1 MDHACRVTLPGGL
14 FVDGNVKREV
24 WLRPL
29 TGHLELR
36 LAELAAAQANSPS
49 KISALLDSAI
59 VRDEE
64 CPEGGLASNLC
75 VADRQYL
82 MLTLARMLGGDHR
95 WLTAQCERCD
105 APFDIEIALPA
116 LPVQLA
122 GEGYPFATTRVR
134 DADVVLRVP
143 TGDDQERV
151 ANAVSEQA
159 ALQSLVESCV
169 VRVNGSAPPPS
180 FLESCTPRDID
191 EMEAALEAVAPSL
204 GTTMSV
210 VCPECGAEQL
220 MGLDPYA
227 MAGVSGEQLLGELHT
242 LASRY
247 HWGEEAILSLNR
259 SRRLFYL
266 RLIERDRGLAS

>member
-1 MDHACRVTLPGGL
+1 MPGGL
-14 FVDGNVKREV
+14 FVDGNVRREV

-36 LAELAAAQANSPS
+36 LAELATAQANSPG

-59 VRDEE
+59 VRDEN

-82 MLTLARMLGGDHR
+82 MLTLARMLGGDQR

-122 GEGYPFATTRVR
+122 GEGYPFAAARVQ

-143 TGDDQERV
+143 TGVDQERV
-151 ANAVSEQA
+151 ANAASEQA
-159 ALQSLVESCV
+159 ALKSLVESCV
-169 VRVNGSAPPPS
+169 LLVNGSAPLPN
-180 FLESCTPRDID
+180 FLESCTPQDID
-191 EMEAALEAVAPSL
+191 EMEAALEAVAPSV

-220 MGLDPYA
+220 MELDPYA
-227 MAGVSGEQLLGELHT
+227 MAGVSDEQLLGELHT

-259 SRRLFYL
+259 ARRLSYL